1 MISRSILKMLA
12 HILILNAG
20 LIMIAAAESWSL
32 PVVNTHFMGNNS
44 GIGSGTWPPSSA
56 FPSSV
61 DFIFRRTPGDNGT
74 FWTSAACSAIGFG
87 RGVRGGGDSPG
98 LGVVFCAAL
107 GTLRPRIEMARHGTG
122 RKRIGRPATT
132 RQLCGDS
139 RTSRGHLRPTSHLRL
154 FELRWRSKQS

>member
-1 MISRSILKMLA
+1 MLA

-44 GIGSGTWPPSSA
+44 GIGNGTWPPSSA

-74 FWTSAACSAIGFG
+74 LWTSAACSANWTASDYPKNWKACNDTTVVWRFANQ
-87 RGVRGGGDSPG
+87 PG
-98 LGVVFCAAL
+98 TFAANF
-107 GTLRPRIEMARHGTG
+107 TLEIIRAEIA
-122 RKRIGRPATT
+122 K
-132 RQLCGDS
+132 
-139 RTSRGHLRPTSHLRL
+139 
-154 FELRWRSKQS
+154 